1 MTETRDIWPVITGLL
16 YSYSHELKPGK
27 FYTT

>member
-1 MTETRDIWPVITGLL
+1 MTETSIIWPVITGLL
-16 YSYSHELKPGK
+16 YNCKHDFKPGK